1 MKRALSISLFFV
13 LASTFA
19 LAQNAVP
26 FVLQPLRPV
35 SAVPGMS
42 GLTLTVTGV
51 GFASGA
57 TVSWNGS
64 ARSTTVVS
72 STKLTA
78 TITAADLAHVG
89 TALITVTNPAP
100 GGGASNVVYFP
111 VHQKTSPGGF
121 ARKDTTLSN
130 SVTPYGTFVADF
142 NNDGKLGV
150 IVSYLT
156 GASPTMAVFLGNGD
170 GTFQTPVT
178 TTQSDGSWPV
188 AIGDFNGDGKLDV
201 MTEGNF
207 GTVWFYFGNGDG
219 TFTEQST
226 FYGPSP
232 ATYSVGDINGDGKLD
247 LIVSWGEEGAYGTDV
262 WFGNGD
268 GTFNDV
274 QQLGVGAGLTALSDY
289 NRDGKLDVAVPAFG
303 DLEVAMGRSGGVFNT
318 PVPYSIGGYEM
329 FGLWAG
335 DLNNDGKPDLVS
347 DAGFVFM
354 NNGNGTFT
362 NPSSQSFPG
371 INDVQLIDANGDGKV
386 DILGIAASTQGMNGV
401 GIFPGNG
408 DGTFQSP
415 IVSQTS
421 WGFSA
426 LGYGDFNGDGRIDVV
441 TFSQDLVT
449 GQPVMSVFLQ
459 NNLHISQSIINY
471 GIVKLGST
479 SSQTSTLTNTGNSTL
494 ALGPIGLS
502 GVAPSYSASTTCGT
516 NLAAGASC
524 DVTINFSP
532 IVNSQASPARVHIYF
547 SGTLGSPQ
555 YIELSGMG
563 D

>member
-1 MKRALSISLFFV
+1 MKRSLYTALSVV
-13 LASTFA
+13 LLGAMA

-35 SAVPGMS
+35 SAFPGMS

-57 TVSWNGS
+57 TVNWNGS
-64 ARSTTVVS
+64 ARATTVVS

-78 TITAADLAHVG
+78 TITAADLAHNG

-111 VHQKTSPGGF
+111 VHPKTSPGGF
-121 ARKDTTLSN
+121 ARKDTTLTGG
-130 SVTPYGTFVADF
+130 VTPYGMFVADF
-142 NNDGKLGV
+142 NGDGKLDV
-150 IVSYLT
+150 IVSYQT
-156 GASPTMAVFLGNGD
+156 SPVLAVFLGNGD
-170 GTFQTPVT
+170 GTFQAPVT
-178 TTQSDGSWPV
+178 TAQSDASWPV

-219 TFTEQST
+219 TFTEQPT

-247 LIVSWGEEGAYGTDV
+247 LIVSWGEQGVYGNDV

-274 QQLGVGAGLTALSDY
+274 QQLGVGAAGLSALSDY
-289 NRDGKLDVAVPAFG
+289 NRDGKLDVAIASFN

-318 PVPYSIGGYEM
+318 PTPYSLGGYQI
-329 FGLWAG
+329 FNLWAA

-347 DAGFVFM
+347 NDGFIFL
-354 NNGNGTFT
+354 NNGNGTFAVPATPNFPVT
-362 NPSSQSFPG
+362 NS
-371 INDVQLIDANGDGKV
+371 VQFLDANGDGKV
-386 DILGIAASTQGMNGV
+386 DILGFAASTQGVNAV
-401 GIFPGNG
+401 GIYPGNG

-421 WGFSA
+421 WGNNSP
-426 LGYGDFNGDGRIDVV
+426 LGFGDFNGDGRMDVV

-449 GQPVMSVFLQ
+449 GLPVMSVFLQ

-494 ALGPIGLS
+494 TLGTIGL
-502 GVAPSYSASTTCGT
+502 GGNNPNYSTSTTCGT
-516 NLAAGASC
+516 SLTTGASC

-532 IVNSQASPARVHIYF
+532 KEKGKALPAKVKINF
-547 SGTLGSPQ
+547 SGTIGGPQ
-555 YIELSGMG
+555 FIELSGMG